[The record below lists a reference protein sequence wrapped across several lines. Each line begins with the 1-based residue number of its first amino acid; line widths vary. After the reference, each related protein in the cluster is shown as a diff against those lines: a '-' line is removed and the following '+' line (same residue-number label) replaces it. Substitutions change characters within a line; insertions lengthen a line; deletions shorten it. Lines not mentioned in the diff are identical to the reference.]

1 MTFQN
6 KKYSKNILYRVKW
19 VTFCM
24 HIFDMIFYHHV
35 PWINKCQNVHRIVI
49 VSHCVSG
56 FLTSSM
62 TISAAFRTDSMTSPR
77 ARHTP
82 TWPGDNPLRR
92 PHGSAPD
99 TGRERGRRAREL
111 QREVQHSR
119 RTWRINQIQNRK
131 IVSEKKLSYE

>member
-1 MTFQN
+1 M
-6 KKYSKNILYRVKW
+6 
-19 VTFCM
+19 
-24 HIFDMIFYHHV
+24 
-35 PWINKCQNVHRIVI
+35 NVRMFTKLSL
-49 VSHCVSG
+49 SHCVSG
-56 FLTSSM
+56 SLTSSM

-111 QREVQHSR
+111 QRERYSVVEEHG
-119 RTWRINQIQNRK
+119 
-131 IVSEKKLSYE
+131 E